1 MKLSH
6 EDWLRVPL
14 LLESLRG
21 MFKELPDEQLEYLK
35 RLAIGKQKKVS
46 DRSVSNETK

>member
-21 MFKELPDEQLEYLK
+21 AFDDLPDEEIEYLK
-35 RLAIGKQKKVS
+35 RLALGEQKKAS
-46 DRSVSNETK
+46 DRSISNETK